1 LAILPRIQP
10 LQAWA
15 SLQSLLADP
24 DDTEQAF
31 RAIASLS
38 GNSSTRLF
46 RRFRRTHQGAELLEQ
61 QPSLYAALN
70 DLDELERMPD
80 GSLGRAIAQYF
91 KSEAISAQGLAAASE
106 AGAAGRDSAELS
118 EAERYLMLRLRDQH
132 DIYHVLAGYGRDM
145 RGELAVLAFTAAQ
158 THNPGVA
165 FIPLY
170 ILFKAGRRSEIG
182 QLILKGFQR
191 GFRAS
196 WLVNQP
202 WEQLLAQPLD
212 ALRDRLGI
220 DEPPDYEPLR
230 SAAAQKV
237 AVSA

>member
-61 QPSLYAALN
+61 
-70 DLDELERMPD
+70 
-80 GSLGRAIAQYF
+80 
-91 KSEAISAQGLAAASE
+91 
-106 AGAAGRDSAELS
+106 
-118 EAERYLMLRLRDQH
+118 
-132 DIYHVLAGYGRDM
+132 
-145 RGELAVLAFTAAQ
+145 
-158 THNPGVA
+158 
-165 FIPLY
+165 
-170 ILFKAGRRSEIG
+170 
-182 QLILKGFQR
+182 
-191 GFRAS
+191 
-196 WLVNQP
+196 
-202 WEQLLAQPLD
+202 PLD